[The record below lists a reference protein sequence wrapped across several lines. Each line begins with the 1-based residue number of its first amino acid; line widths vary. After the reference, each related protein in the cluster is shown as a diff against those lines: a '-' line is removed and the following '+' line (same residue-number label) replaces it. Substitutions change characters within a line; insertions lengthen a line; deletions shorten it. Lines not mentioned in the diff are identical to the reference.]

1 MARGIRRNTAIPLEQ
16 RTAKD
21 MTESA
26 RIEQLETTLRIVW
39 GAMLAASL
47 TAPENRYIQAA
58 FEKADRECRKT
69 GLLAR
74 QGVQFIEAD

>member
-1 MARGIRRNTAIPLEQ
+1 
-16 RTAKD
+16 

-26 RIEQLETTLRIVW
+26 RIEQLEKTLCTVW
-39 GAMLAASL
+39 GAMLAAKL
-47 TAPENRYIQAA
+47 TAPDNQFIQAA

-69 GLLAR
+69 GLMAR